1 MGMTMAANLHAETEP
16 SLTSLVRGIV
26 DDAQKL
32 VKQEI
37 ALARR
42 EFIDELN
49 KTKQATAFL
58 AIGVGLATLGG
69 ILLSLMVVDLLYEDV
84 HLALWLACLIVGGLL
99 AISGI
104 VFLLI
109 ARAEAA
115 EITLVPRQTIETL
128 RENAPWIKNRT

>member
-1 MGMTMAANLHAETEP
+1 MTMAANLHAETEP